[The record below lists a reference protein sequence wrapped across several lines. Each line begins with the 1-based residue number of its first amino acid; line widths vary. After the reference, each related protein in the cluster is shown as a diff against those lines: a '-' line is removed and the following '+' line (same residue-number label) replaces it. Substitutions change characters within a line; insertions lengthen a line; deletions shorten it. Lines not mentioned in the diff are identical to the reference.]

1 MTASVTTM
9 PVRKNLVV
17 HASPEDAFDV
27 FTEDVD
33 SWWPRTHHIGKVPM
47 QRVIIEPKASGRCY
61 TVQVDGTECEWG
73 RVLAW
78 DPPRR
83 LVLAWQ
89 ITHEWGYQP
98 DLAQSSE
105 VEVRFT
111 PVRGGS
117 TQVDLE
123 HRFFER
129 HGAGGDAMRKSVD
142 DPNGWTTILN
152 LFSERVKVRAT
163 NAS

>member
-1 MTASVTTM
+1 MTTSLTAM
-9 PVRKNLVV
+9 PVHKSILV

-33 SWWPRTHHIGKVPM
+33 SWWPRTHHIGKMPM
-47 QRVIIEPKASGRCY
+47 R
-61 TVQVDGTECEWG
+61 
-73 RVLAW
+73 RVLAC

-83 LVLAWQ
+83 IVLAWQ

-111 PVRGGS
+111 PLRGGS

-123 HRFFER
+123 HRFIER
-129 HGAGGDAMRKSVD
+129 HGAGGEAMRTAVG
-142 DPNGWTTILN
+142 DPNGWTAILN
-152 LFSERVKVRAT
+152 LFSERVNARAT
-163 NAS
+163 SPS

>member
-1 MTASVTTM
+1 MTSSLTDM
-9 PVRKNLVV
+9 PVRKSILV

-27 FTEDVD
+27 FTDDID

-47 QRVIIEPKASGRCY
+47 QRVIIEPKAGGRCY
-61 TVQVDGTECEWG
+61 TVQVDGTECDWG

-89 ITHEWGYQP
+89 ITHAWGYQP
-98 DLAQSSE
+98 DVAQSSE
-105 VEVRFT
+105 VEVRFA

-129 HGAGGDAMRKSVD
+129 RGAGGDAMRTAVD
-142 DPNGWTTILN
+142 NPNGWTGILN
-152 LFSERVKVRAT
+152 LFVERVKARTAT
-163 NAS
+163 AS

>member
-1 MTASVTTM
+1 MTASVTTT
-9 PVRKNLVV
+9 PVRKNLLV

-47 QRVIIEPKASGRCY
+47 QRVIIEPKAGGRCY
-61 TVQVDGTECEWG
+61 TVQVDGTECDWG

-89 ITHEWGYQP
+89 ITHEWGYQS

-105 VEVRFT
+105 HFGIRSVR
-111 PVRGGS
+111 R
-117 TQVDLE
+117 
-123 HRFFER
+123 
-129 HGAGGDAMRKSVD
+129 
-142 DPNGWTTILN
+142 
-152 LFSERVKVRAT
+152 RA
-163 NAS
+163 AF